1 MQYNVTISD
10 SIYII
15 EYSLIKALSWRYAT
29 KQFDPSKK
37 ISQGTLDTLLESLR
51 LAPSSLGVQPWKFL
65 VITNPEVRKQIQ
77 EVSHHQPQVVDA
89 SHLIVLTRPLHID
102 AAHVDRHVANTAEIR
117 GATVESMIEYR
128 SVIMRLV
135 KTTPPEGLVSWA
147 NAQIY
152 IALGFL
158 LEAAALLGVDACPM
172 EGFDKAK
179 LDDVLK
185 LPDKGLA
192 SVVLCAL
199 GYRSDADKY
208 ATAKKSR
215 FPKEEVIEFIT

>member
-1 MQYNVTISD
+1 MEDT
-10 SIYII
+10 
-15 EYSLIKALSWRYAT
+15 LLKALNGRYAT
-29 KQFDPSKK
+29 KQFDPTKK
-37 ISQGTLDTLLESLR
+37 ISQGSLNTLLESLR
-51 LAPSSLGVQPWKFL
+51 LSPSSMGVQPWKFL
-65 VITNPEVRKQIQ
+65 VVTNSEVRKQIQ

-102 AAHVDRHVANTAEIR
+102 AAHVDRHLANTAHIR
-117 GATVESMIEYR
+117 GVTVESMSEYR
-128 SVIMRLV
+128 SMIMRLV
-135 KTTPPEGLVSWA
+135 QTAPPEGLIGWA

-172 EGFDKAK
+172 EGFDKQK

-185 LPDKGLA
+185 LPEKGLA

-199 GYRSDADKY
+199 GYRTDADKY
-208 ATAKKSR
+208 AKVKKSR
-215 FPKEEVIEFIT
+215 FVKEEVFEFIA